1 MNCKIYLLCCLSLKR
16 QTILCWSLAKNFYF
30 NHSLISLVFYFVVIQ
45 NEFWALE
52 VCCWNL
58 QTIRH
63 GFLDVVGEEDGVLPL
78 LLGGAV
84 HGEEGEGDPR
94 EGRGQDQ
101 QQRVEELVPLV
112 PSPDCCHR
120 VTIERLIW
128 AYFR

>member
-1 MNCKIYLLCCLSLKR
+1 MLCCLSLKR
-16 QTILCWSLAKNFYF
+16 QTILCWSLAKNFHF

-101 QQRVEELVPLV
+101 QQRVQELVPLV
-112 PSPDCCHR
+112 PGPDCCNR
-120 VTIERLIW
+120 VT
-128 AYFR
+128 AK

>member
-1 MNCKIYLLCCLSLKR
+1 MLCCLSLKN
-16 QTILCWSLAKNFYF
+16 QTVLCWCSAKQFHF
-30 NHSLISLVFYFVVIQ
+30 NHSLISLVFYFVIVQ

-63 GFLDVVGEEDGVLPL
+63 GSLDVVGEEDGVPPL

-84 HGEEGEGDPR
+84 HREEGEGDPR

-101 QQRVEELVPLV
+101 QQRVQELVPLV
-112 PSPDCCHR
+112 PGPDCCHR
-120 VTIERLIW
+120 VAIEW
-128 AYFR
+128 SG